1 MRKPMEIHLGLLCTS
16 TCEQLTENPHHVRA
30 EQRHRVA
37 AGRTRYSRSCDN
49 MPRTAEST
57 RPMAPMPGQWLQ
69 CQANG
74 SNTRPSCANMPRTA
88 ERNETWSNFEE
99 GSYLKLVDFSIIQL
113 LA

>member
-1 MRKPMEIHLGLLCTS
+1 MYELNKGTAWRQGGHGTPEAATIC
-16 TCEQLTENPHHVRA
+16 RA
-30 EQRHRVA
+30 PL
-37 AGRTRYSRSCDN
+37 N
-49 MPRTAEST
+49 L
-57 RPMAPMPGQWLQ
+57 PGQWLQ

-74 SNTRPSCANMPRTA
+74 SNTRPSCDNMPRTA